1 MSPQAASPV
10 PPGSQGGGAP
20 CSVSPAR
27 CAGSSFTCAERPAA
41 LAPRLLVFAKAPQPG
56 AVKTR
61 LIPALGAQAA
71 ADLAR
76 RMLLHT
82 LEQAKAAG
90 VGVVELC
97 MSPAPGAP
105 AWAGVDLPDGI
116 ERSDQGAGDVGQ
128 RMARAVD
135 RVTTTLGQPVL
146 LMGTDCPALSA
157 QHIAQAAAALAQ
169 HDAVIIPVADGGYV
183 LIGLHAPCP
192 EVFTDMAW
200 STDTVASE
208 TLQRMAAQG
217 LKVWTGPLLHDIDEP
232 VDLVHVPSEWHL

>member
-1 MSPQAASPV
+1 
-10 PPGSQGGGAP
+10 
-20 CSVSPAR
+20 
-27 CAGSSFTCAERPAA
+27 
-41 LAPRLLVFAKAPQPG
+41 
-56 AVKTR
+56 
-61 LIPALGAQAA
+61 
-71 ADLAR
+71 
-76 RMLLHT
+76 
-82 LEQAKAAG
+82 